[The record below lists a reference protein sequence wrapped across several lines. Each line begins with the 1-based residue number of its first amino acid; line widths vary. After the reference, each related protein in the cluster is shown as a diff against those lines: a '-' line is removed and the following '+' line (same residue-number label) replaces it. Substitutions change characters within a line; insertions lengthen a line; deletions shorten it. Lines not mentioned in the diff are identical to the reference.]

1 MRVRVGDIVTNGGEP
16 CYMRNSMF
24 GGVIER
30 YQGRT
35 IFTVIQHDNETYYY
49 KVLAP
54 DGKTGFIHI
63 LDLEEIQ

>member
-1 MRVRVGDIVTNGGEP
+1 MKPGDMVTSGGEP
-16 CYMRNSMF
+16 CYMRNSVF

-35 IFTVIQHDNETYYY
+35 IFTVIQHDNGTYYY

-54 DGKTGFIHI
+54 DAPVGRAKPEG
-63 LDLEEIQ
+63 LMVG

>member
-16 CYMRNSMF
+16 CYMRNSAF

-30 YQGRT
+30 YQDRT
-35 IFTVIQHDNETYYY
+35 IFTVIQHDNGTWI

-63 LDLEEIQ
+63 LDLELVR